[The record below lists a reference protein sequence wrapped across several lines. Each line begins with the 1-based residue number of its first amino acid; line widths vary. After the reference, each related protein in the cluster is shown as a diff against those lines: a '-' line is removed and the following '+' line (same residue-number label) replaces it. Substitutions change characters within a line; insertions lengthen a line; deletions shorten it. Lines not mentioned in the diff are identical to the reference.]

1 MALSDLISDLDTDP
15 QLRSVL
21 MYFPERAA
29 QRYGLNDAELAAIK
43 SGDVSTLPLT
53 EVDRERLRRKLSYH
67 GI

>member
-1 MALSDLISDLDTDP
+1 MPLADLISDLDTDP

-29 QRYGLNDAELAAIK
+29 ERYGLGEAELAAIK
-43 SGDVSTLPLT
+43 SGDVSELPLSDT
-53 EVDRERLRRKLSYH
+53 DRDRLRRKLSYH